1 LHLVSNFRELLSVG
15 CFKSLEIERIESNS
29 VKELKEA
36 DQKTHMIAQVR
47 TMIIFLDIG
56 KY

>member
-1 LHLVSNFRELLSVG
+1 
-15 CFKSLEIERIESNS
+15 

-47 TMIIFLDIG
+47 TMTIFLNIG